1 MIYLDYYNLLGL
13 SNKKKPRPL
22 KGRGSLLLTYLYRLN
37 KNNDPSM
44 IGAPI

>member
-1 MIYLDYYNLLGL
+1 MPTYLILYLLHQIETI
-13 SNKKKPRPL
+13 SPL
-22 KGRGSLLLTYLYRLN
+22 RTLTYLYRLN